1 VSMVQSMM
9 NQIVS
14 NLTDEIS
21 SGVMMDMIV
30 VITAVLVFGL
40 VVLGF
45 KMLKKVVMVGDRSE
59 VERERHEEDEG
70 MGMGL

>member
-1 VSMVQSMM
+1 MSMVQSMM